1 MKLHEICHYND
12 NYPTISVNIE
22 KFLPYK
28 KSLLTI
34 YGENAVLMVTEVF
47 NAVQYGRIVSE
58 DDSLNEAIESYLSEE
73 HDEEH
78 AEQISFN
85 SIMLKTL

>member
-1 MKLHEICHYND
+1 MKLHEIINYND
-12 NYPTISVNIE
+12 NYPTESINIE

-34 YGENAVLMVTEVF
+34 YGNQAVLMVTEVF
-47 NAVQYGRIVSE
+47 NAVQYGRIVGE
-58 DDSLNEAIESYLSEE
+58 DDSLNEAIESYLAEE
-73 HDEEH
+73 YDEDD
-78 AEQISFN
+78 AEQISFS